1 MFTLTDKNL
10 QALQLVDLHCHL
22 GATSSAHILW
32 DLAHEQ
38 GLKLPTKDYWEF
50 VNQIGVKGNEAHKTY
65 LDRFKLTQQ
74 IQSSP
79 FAIEKAVYNAI
90 ASAFRKCNI
99 TTLEIRFNP
108 LLRNRNGDY
117 DIDQII
123 TSAIIGLK
131 RACVVYP
138 IKAGIIIETDRTFSG
153 DKASIAAMKAV
164 KYKNDGIVGFDMSG
178 HNPENFKIEEFF
190 EAFKIAKDGGLG
202 ITCHTGEMTGTD
214 EMWKILENIKPD
226 RIGHGVACIEDR
238 SIMAFLAK
246 DEIVLELCPTSNLRL
261 GVIKDIDHLHKVI
274 DTLRTNNVK
283 YCINTDGPEFL
294 KTSITDEL
302 GLLYKEK
309 ILNVDEITELVKD
322 SHTYSFIK

>member
-1 MFTLTDKNL
+1 MIKFEDKNL
-10 QALQLVDLHCHL
+10 QPLKLTDLHCHL
-22 GATSSAHILW
+22 GASTSVNILW

-50 VNQIGVKGNEAHKTY
+50 VDQIGVKGNEAHKTY
-65 LDRFKLTQQ
+65 LDRFKLTQF

-79 FAIEKAVYNAI
+79 LAIEKSVYNAI

-99 TTLEIRFNP
+99 TTLELRFNP
-108 LLRNRNGDY
+108 LLRNRGGDY

-138 IKAGIIIETDRTFSG
+138 VKAGIIISTDRTFSG
-153 DKASIAAMKAV
+153 DQASIAAMKAV

-178 HNPENFKIEEFF
+178 HSPEDFEISDFY

-202 ITCHTGEMTGTD
+202 ITIHTGETTGVD

-226 RIGHGVACIEDR
+226 RIGHGVACVEDQGM
-238 SIMAFLAK
+238 MAFLAA
-246 DEIVLELCPTSNLRL
+246 DDIVLELCPTSNLRL
-261 GVIKDIDHLHKVI
+261 GIIKDIDHLHKVI
-274 DTLRTNNVK
+274 DTLRHNKVK
-283 YCINTDGPEFL
+283 YCINSDGPEFL
-294 KTSITDEL
+294 KSSVSDEL
-302 GLLYKEK
+302 GMLYEQK
-309 ILNVDEITELVKD
+309 ILDKNEIIELVNA
-322 SHTYSFIK
+322 SHQYSFIK